1 MENNKKLYG
10 YNMNKFL
17 MGNITTGNS
26 YTTAKSYY
34 NLRFLNLL
42 GETPYNIRI
51 FVDALQRT
59 NFCRTPNTLEMDVVC
74 KSIINNTNLNL
85 NANFVTLTKAL
96 NLLDLYVNKYE
107 SDFITTNFNY
117 LVDAVNKILIRN
129 YSKSLFRDSVDDCI
143 YLINKHNEYFLNG
156 FNTDLFHGVLGYDYS
171 LHVDVANAIN
181 DIVDGQLSPQIAK
194 LIESVFLTYNP
205 LYNVDGTE
213 ETKDKYNL
221 NSDFSVGNGKV
232 NTEGGHGEYIL
243 NSTSDRDLETTNT
256 FNNNLKGSTYD
267 INGVVTAGAENKTT
281 ISGSVTT
288 KNSESTMNDSDFYN
302 TTQTVQTFGKKE
314 NSNDE
319 YSTVEQGYNG
329 QYTGTKTTTGRTDSD
344 NTNINI
350 LRTKNTNNISDS
362 TKTNTES
369 PYSNVHILTR
379 KGNIGVTKSTDLID
393 AERQTAIY
401 NVAQEVAQLIAHE
414 IFEGVY

>member
-1 MENNKKLYG
+1 MENNNNLYG

-17 MGNITTGNS
+17 MGNLTGDNYINAKNV
-26 YTTAKSYY
+26 YTLYFA
-34 NLRFLNLL
+34 NEI
-42 GETPYNIRI
+42 GMTPYNINL
-51 FVDALQRT
+51 FDDDWNKT
-59 NFCRTPNTLEMDVVC
+59 NFNKMPNTIETDFIC
-74 KSIINNTNLNL
+74 KSLLDGSTIDNI
-85 NANFVTLTKAL
+85 VTLTKAL

-107 SDFITTNFNY
+107 NDFITTNFNY
-117 LVDAVNKILIRN
+117 LVDSVNKILIKN
-129 YSKSLFRDSVDDCI
+129 YSNSLFRDSVDNCI
-143 YLINKHNEYFLNG
+143 ALVNTYNKYYFSG
-156 FNTDLFHGVLGYDYS
+156 FSTNFFNYAKNLDDDMIMTQVKKS
-171 LHVDVANAIN
+171 IN

-205 LYNVDGTE
+205 LYNVDGKE
-213 ETKDKYNL
+213 ETKDQFNL
-221 NSDFSVGNGKV
+221 NSDFSIGKGKT
-232 NTEGGHGEYIL
+232 NSTTGHDAYIL

-267 INGVVTAGAENKTT
+267 INGVVTPGAENKTT

-288 KNSESTMNDSDFYN
+288 KNSETTMNDSDYYN

-314 NSNDE
+314 KSDDA

-329 QYTGTKTTTGRTDSD
+329 EYSGTKTTTGRTDSE

-350 LRTKNTNNISDS
+350 SRVKQTNNISDS
-362 TKTNTES
+362 TKANTES

-379 KGNIGVTKSTDLID
+379 KGNIGVTKSTELID

>member
-1 MENNKKLYG
+1 MENNNNLYG

-17 MGNITTGNS
+17 MGNLTGDNYINAKNV
-26 YTTAKSYY
+26 YTLYFA
-34 NLRFLNLL
+34 NEI
-42 GETPYNIRI
+42 GMTPYNINL
-51 FVDALQRT
+51 FDDDWNKT
-59 NFCRTPNTLEMDVVC
+59 NFNKMPNTIETDFIC
-74 KSIINNTNLNL
+74 KSLLTTSTIDNI
-85 NANFVTLTKAL
+85 VTLTKAL

-107 SDFITTNFNY
+107 NDFITTNFNY
-117 LVDAVNKILIRN
+117 LVDSVNEILIKN
-129 YSKSLFRDSVDDCI
+129 YSNSLFRDSVDYRI
-143 YLINKHNEYFLNG
+143 GLVNTYNKYYFSG
-156 FNTDLFHGVLGYDYS
+156 FSTNFFNYAKNLDDDILMTRVKKS
-171 LHVDVANAIN
+171 IN

-205 LYNVDGTE
+205 LYNVDGKE
-213 ETKDKYNL
+213 ETKDQFNL
-221 NSDFSVGNGKV
+221 NSDFSIGKGKT
-232 NTEGGHGEYIL
+232 NSTTGHDAYIL

-267 INGVVTAGAENKTT
+267 INGVVTPGAENKTT

-288 KNSESTMNDSDFYN
+288 KNSETTMNDSDYYN

-314 NSNDE
+314 KSDDA

-329 QYTGTKTTTGRTDSD
+329 EYSGTKTTTGRTDSE

-350 LRTKNTNNISDS
+350 SRVKQTNNISDS
-362 TKTNTES
+362 TKANTES

-379 KGNIGVTKSTDLID
+379 KGNIGVTKSTELID

>member
-1 MENNKKLYG
+1 MESNKKLYG
-10 YNMNKFL
+10 YNLIKFL
-17 MGNITTGNS
+17 MGVIEGANYNI
-26 YTTAKSYY
+26 AK
-34 NLRFLNLL
+34 NLYILHFSSEIGMN
-42 GETPYNIRI
+42 PYNINL
-51 FVDALQRT
+51 FDDDWQST
-59 NFCRTPNTLEMDVVC
+59 NFNKMPNTIETDFICNTLLKEPTY
-74 KSIINNTNLNL
+74 NNN
-85 NANFVTLTKAL
+85 NFVTLTKAL
-96 NLLDLYVNKYE
+96 NLLDLYTNKYE

-117 LVDAVNKILIRN
+117 LVDSVNKILIRN
-129 YSKSLFRDSVDDCI
+129 YSKSLFRDSVDNRI
-143 YLINKHNEYFLNG
+143 FLVNTYNEYYFAGLKTG
-156 FNTDLFHGVLGYDYS
+156 VFNYAKN
-171 LHVDVANAIN
+171 LHDSTLRTFVKNSIN

-194 LIESVFLTYNP
+194 LIESVFLSYNP

-213 ETKDKYNL
+213 TTKEQFNL
-221 NSDFSVGNGKV
+221 NSDFSVGNGKI

-243 NSTSDRDLETTNT
+243 NTTSDRDLETTNS

-267 INGVVTAGAENKTT
+267 INGVVTPGTENKTT

-302 TTQTVQTFGKKE
+302 TAQTVQTFGKKE

-329 QYTGTKTTTGRTDSD
+329 SYTGTKTTTGRTDSE

-379 KGNIGVTKSTDLID
+379 KGNIGVTKSTELID
-393 AERQTAIY
+393 AERKTAIY

>member
-1 MENNKKLYG
+1 MESNKKLYG

-17 MGNITTGNS
+17 IGNIKAGNT
-26 YTTAKSYY
+26 YTTARTYY
-34 NLRFLNLL
+34 NQRFLSLL
-42 GETPYNIRI
+42 GETPYNVRLFIDN
-51 FVDALQRT
+51 FQRT
-59 NFCRTPNTLEMDVVC
+59 NFIRTPNTLEMNVVC
-74 KSIINNTNLNL
+74 KSLINNTNLNL

-96 NLLDLYVNKYE
+96 NLLDLYANKYE
-107 SDFITTNFNY
+107 SDYITTTYNY
-117 LVDAVNKILIRN
+117 IVDSVNKILIRN
-129 YSKSLFRDSVDDCI
+129 YSKSLFRESVYDGI
-143 YLINKHNEYFLNG
+143 YLLNKYNEYFFNG
-156 FNTDLFHGVLGYDYS
+156 FNTDIFNSVIGNDNS
-171 LHVDVANAIN
+171 LHTSVADSIN
-181 DIVDGQLSPQIAK
+181 DIIDGQLSPQIAK
-194 LIESVFLTYNP
+194 LIQSVFLTYNP

-213 ETKDKYNL
+213 TTKDQFNL
-221 NSDFSVGNGKV
+221 NGDFSVGNGKI
-232 NTEGGHGEYIL
+232 NTEGGHSDYIL

-267 INGVVTAGAENKTT
+267 INGVVTPGAENKTT

-302 TTQTVQTFGKKE
+302 TTKTVQTFGKKE

-329 QYTGTKTTTGRTDSD
+329 EYSGTRTTTGRHDSE

-350 LRTKNTNNISDS
+350 SRVKQTNNISDS

-369 PYSNVHILTR
+369 PYSNVHVLIR
-379 KGNIGVTKSTDLID
+379 KGNIGVTKSTELLD
-393 AERQTAIY
+393 AERKTAIY

-414 IFEGVY
+414 IFEGVC

>member
-1 MENNKKLYG
+1 MENNNNLYG

-17 MGNITTGNS
+17 MGNLTGDNYIDAKNV
-26 YTTAKSYY
+26 YTVFFA
-34 NLRFLNLL
+34 NEI
-42 GETPYNIRI
+42 GMTPYNINL
-51 FVDALQRT
+51 FDDDWNKT
-59 NFCRTPNTLEMDVVC
+59 NFNKMPNTIETDFIC
-74 KSIINNTNLNL
+74 KSLLAASTIDNI
-85 NANFVTLTKAL
+85 VTLTKAL

-107 SDFITTNFNY
+107 NDFITTNFNY
-117 LVDAVNKILIRN
+117 LVDSVNEILIKN
-129 YSKSLFRDSVDDCI
+129 YSNSLFRDSVDYCI
-143 YLINKHNEYFLNG
+143 GLVNTYNKYYFSG
-156 FNTDLFHGVLGYDYS
+156 FSTNFFNYAKNYDDDS
-171 LHVDVANAIN
+171 LMTRVKKSIN

-205 LYNVDGTE
+205 LYNVDGKE
-213 ETKDKYNL
+213 ETKDQFNL
-221 NSDFSVGNGKV
+221 NSDFSIGKGKT
-232 NTEGGHGEYIL
+232 NSTTGHDAYIL

-267 INGVVTAGAENKTT
+267 INGVVTPGDENKTT
-281 ISGSVTT
+281 ISGSVTS
-288 KNSESTMNDSDFYN
+288 KNSESTMNDSDYYN

-314 NSNDE
+314 KSDDE

-329 QYTGTKTTTGRTDSD
+329 EYSGTKTTTGRTDSE

-350 LRTKNTNNISDS
+350 SRVKQTNNISDS
-362 TKTNTES
+362 TKANTES

-379 KGNIGVTKSTDLID
+379 RGNIGVTKSTELID
-393 AERQTAIY
+393 SERQTAIY